1 MGDTGW
7 LRTGSQTVP
16 TGANGATW
24 YRRSYMISPNNRGAD
39 SWMSQDPDRSS
50 ETAPI
55 IFNWAIP
62 TSLVIPGNAVVV
74 GIEFRVYAYQYQHVF
89 TDPDYDVSYFNI
101 QLGDATLTD
110 GNVAPP
116 APQIYRI
123 FDFDT
128 IEENDPVAPL
138 TLTLFGNPTE
148 LFDLPPGTR
157 VVDFFNQIAS
167 NTAAGPRNGSIT
179 VGMDSHELIHRET
192 AIYLSYAQVKVH
204 YDVPATEVDLAA
216 DPEIAVSSTGDLEM
230 IRKLAAL
237 VAVDVIIEE
246 AQLGGISTME
256 SAPEVEVGLP
266 ADITSGTGFIDSTAL
281 PTVVFTIPDVDLALL
296 RFSDM
301 EAVPR
306 VFVDMLAIPPG
317 NRRNIA
323 SNPSVSITLQHGIKN
338 IVDISVNED
347 QAITVVSMDDP
358 GLAADGT
365 VRAEPFV
372 VISVTANL
380 MGDINLADD
389 CGEAELTT
397 VVSLIADLGY
407 ARGLYSNPNIYVT
420 LDGDGLANGAALEF
434 APLVSVT
441 IPFANL
447 GSKFAKPAPDHR
459 TVFKCPV
466 DRTIRITRKDKTI
479 L

>member
-1 MGDTGW
+1 VADTGW
-7 LRTGSQTVP
+7 IRTGSQTVP

-24 YRRSYMISPNNRGAD
+24 YRRSNMIIPNNRGAD

-62 TSLVIPGNAVVV
+62 TSLVFPSNAVVL
-74 GIEFRVYAYQYQHVF
+74 GIEFRVYAYQYQHVVS
-89 TDPDYDVSYFNI
+89 DPDYDVSYFNI
-101 QLGDATLTD
+101 QLGDATIID
-110 GNVAPP
+110 GPVNPP
-116 APQIYRI
+116 APQIRRVMSTDEVDI
-123 FDFDT
+123 
-128 IEENDPVAPL
+128 NAPVDAASL
-138 TLTLFGNPTE
+138 ILFGDPTE
-148 LFDLPPGTR
+148 LFDLAPGVR

-179 VGMDSHELIHRET
+179 VGMDSHELISRES
-192 AIYLSYAQVKVH
+192 AIYLSYAQVRVH
-204 YDVPATEVDLAA
+204 YDVLATEVDLAA
-216 DPEIAVSSTGDLEM
+216 DPEIAVSGTGELEM

-256 SAPEVEVGLP
+256 SDPGVEVGFA
-266 ADITSGTGFIDSTAL
+266 ADITNGLGFIDSTAL

-301 EAVPR
+301 EAAPG
-306 VFVDMLAIPPG
+306 VFVDMLAVPPG

-323 SNPSVSITLQHGIKN
+323 ANPGVSISLQHGIKN
-338 IVDISVNED
+338 IVDLSVSGD
-347 QAITVVSMDDP
+347 QLITIVSMDDP
-358 GLAADGT
+358 DLSADGT
-365 VRAEPFV
+365 VRAEPFI

-397 VVSLIADLGY
+397 VVSLIADLGH
-407 ARGLYSNPNIYVT
+407 ARGLYSNPDIYVT
-420 LDGDGLANGAALEF
+420 LDGDGLINGAALEF
-434 APLVSVT
+434 APLVSVSM
-441 IPFANL
+441 FANL
-447 GSKFAKPAPDHR
+447 KSKFAEPAPDHR

>member
-1 MGDTGW
+1 
-7 LRTGSQTVP
+7 
-16 TGANGATW
+16 
-24 YRRSYMISPNNRGAD
+24 
-39 SWMSQDPDRSS
+39 MSQDPQRSA

-62 TSLVIPGNAVVV
+62 TWLIFPSNAVVL

-89 TDPDYDVSYFNI
+89 TDPDYDVSYSNI

-110 GNVAPP
+110 GNIAPP
-116 APQIYRI
+116 APQIFRI
-123 FDFDT
+123 FDFETIDT
-128 IEENDPVAPL
+128 SDPVGPG

-157 VVDFFNQIAS
+157 VVDFFNQVAS

-179 VGMDSHELIHRET
+179 VKMDSHELIFRET
-192 AIYLSYAQVKVH
+192 SIYLSYAQVRVH
-204 YDVPATEVDLAA
+204 YDVPATEVNLAA
-216 DPEIAVSSTGDLEM
+216 APEIAVSSTGDLEM
-230 IRKLAAL
+230 IRKLTAL

-256 SAPEVEVGLP
+256 SDPEVDVGFA
-266 ADITSGTGFIDSTAL
+266 ADITNGLGFIDSTAL

-301 EAVPR
+301 EAKPIVL
-306 VFVDMLAIPPG
+306 VDMLAIPPG

-323 SNPSVSITLQHGIKN
+323 SNPSVSITLQHGISN
-338 IVDISVNED
+338 IVDLFVSDD
-347 QAITVVSMDDP
+347 QLTTVVSMDDP
-358 GLAADGT
+358 DLSADGT
-365 VRAEPFV
+365 VRAEPFIV
-372 VISVTANL
+372 VSVTANL
-380 MGDINLADD
+380 MGDINIASD
-389 CGEAELTT
+389 CSEAELTT
-397 VVSLIADLGY
+397 VVSLIADLGH

-420 LDGDGLANGAALEF
+420 LDGNGLVNGTALEF
-434 APLVSVT
+434 APLVSVS

-447 GSKFAKPAPDHR
+447 RSKFAEPAPDHR